1 MRPDGAAKI
10 IALLV
15 VVGLVAGFAATYL
28 VQAGVP
34 TWLVLLA
41 VILIVVVPI
50 VSASRS
56 GKDREDSGTRR

>member
-1 MRPDGAAKI
+1 MRPDGAARI

-15 VVGLVAGFAATYL
+15 VVGMVAGFAATYL

-41 VILIVVVPI
+41 VILVVVVPVI
-50 VSASRS
+50 SAARS
-56 GKDREDSGTRR
+56 SKDRKNS

>member
-1 MRPDGAAKI
+1 MRPDGAARI

-15 VVGLVAGFAATYL
+15 VVGMVAGFAATYL

-41 VILIVVVPI
+41 VILVVVVPV
-50 VSASRS
+50 VSAARS
-56 GKDREDSGTRR
+56 SKDRENS